1 MMSQHDFSFPL
12 VYWAGFYLSRFFSFF
27 LFPFKLKG
35 SENLPKGQGFILA
48 SNHVSNIDP
57 IVLGIIAPRRMYF
70 FAKKELFRNPVV
82 AWILH
87 RWNALPVDRGR
98 ADIWA
103 LKTSIG
109 CLKKGFPLVFF
120 PQGTRQRT
128 GQEGKVFSGIGFLV
142 NKTQVPVV
150 PVFLE
155 GSERVLPPGA
165 KWFHRSLITVHI
177 GKPIRF
183 SNEASHEE
191 IAQTVMEKI
200 SALSPSVSGVV
211 SR

>member
-1 MMSQHDFSFPL
+1 MTPQHDLSFPL
-12 VYWAGFYLSRFFSFF
+12 VYWTGFYICRFLSFF
-27 LFPFKLKG
+27 LFPFKVKG
-35 SENLPKGQGFILA
+35 LENLPRGEGFVLA

-57 IVLGIIAPRRMYF
+57 IVLGIVPRRRMYF
-70 FAKKELFRNPVV
+70 FAKQELFKNPVI
-82 AWILH
+82 AWVLH

-120 PQGTRQRT
+120 PQGTRQRS
-128 GQEGKVFSGIGFLV
+128 GEKGKVFSGIGFLV
-142 NKTQVPVV
+142 NKAQVPVV
-150 PVFLE
+150 PLFLE
-155 GSERVLPPGA
+155 GSERVLPPGS

-183 SNEASHEE
+183 STESTHEE
-191 IAQTVMEKI
+191 IAQTVMAQI
-200 SALSPSVSGVV
+200 SALNPNQ
-211 SR
+211 